1 MTTPNHPQQPGPYGP
16 PPGGQPQQ
24 PYGQQPYGQPDP
36 YAQQQPYGQPD
47 PYAQQQPGPYG
58 PPPQQ
63 GYPGDPYA
71 QPNPYGPPPGQMP
84 PGQMPPGGM
93 PPGGMPPGGM
103 PPGGPMPY
111 GPPPKKSGAGKVIGS
126 IVGVVVLVGAF
137 ILVRALLSGGLS
149 GITEP
154 SAKAG
159 DCASVTGTTISPKY
173 KKVDCNAPE
182 ANYFIAKAMNSTTQ
196 ACPSEDYAEYT
207 ESGRRSASLKL
218 CLVEKLEEGKCYEE
232 EMVKI
237 NMEGMKVVD
246 CSKGGNEFAVQKVV
260 KIEKV
265 VKAATADCGEATA
278 VSYTEPS
285 PGITYC
291 VTALAGK

>member
-1 MTTPNHPQQPGPYGP
+1 VTTPNYPQQPGPYGP

-24 PYGQQPYGQPDP
+24 PYGQP
-36 YAQQQPYGQPD
+36 QQPYGQPGQPGD
-47 PYAQQQPGPYG
+47 PYAQPGQPGQYG

-63 GYPGDPYA
+63 GGYPADPYA
-71 QPNPYGPPPGQMP
+71 QPQGQPGQYGPPPGQVP
-84 PGQMPPGGM
+84 PGQ
-93 PPGGMPPGGM
+93 
-103 PPGGPMPY
+103 PMPY
-111 GPPPKKSGAGKVIGS
+111 AQPPKKGGAGKAIGS
-126 IVGVVVLVGAF
+126 IIGVIVLAGAF
-137 ILVRALLSGGLS
+137 FLVKSLIGGGLS
-149 GITEP
+149 SITGP

-159 DCASVTGTTISPKY
+159 ECASVTGTTISPKY
-173 KKVDCNAPE
+173 KKVDCGAPE
-182 ANYFIAKAMNSTTQ
+182 ANYIIAKAMTSTTE
-196 ACPSEDYAEYT
+196 ACPSDDYAEYT
-207 ESGRRSASLKL
+207 ESGRRSSSLKL

-237 NMEGMKVVD
+237 SMEGMKVVD
-246 CSKGGNEFAVQKVV
+246 CSKGNNEFAVQKVV

-278 VSYTEPS
+278 ISYTEPQ

>member
-1 MTTPNHPQQPGPYGP
+1 VTTPNYPQQPGPYGP

-24 PYGQQPYGQPDP
+24 PYGQPGQPGDP
-36 YAQQQPYGQPD
+36 YAQPGQPG
-47 PYAQQQPGPYG
+47 QYG

-71 QPNPYGPPPGQMP
+71 QPQGQPGQPGQPGPYGPPPGQMP
-84 PGQMPPGGM
+84 PGQPMGQ
-93 PPGGMPPGGM
+93 
-103 PPGGPMPY
+103 PMPY
-111 GPPPKKSGAGKVIGS
+111 GPPPKKGSAGKIIGS
-126 IVGVVVLVGAF
+126 IIAFVLVAGGV
-137 ILVRALLSGGLS
+137 ILVKSLISGGIS
-149 GITEP
+149 SISEP

-173 KKVDCNAPE
+173 KKVDCGSSE
-182 ANYFIAKAMNSTTQ
+182 ANYFIAKAMNSTTE

-207 ESGRRSASLKL
+207 ESGRRKSSLKL

-232 EMVKI
+232 ELVKM

-246 CSKGGNEFAVQKVV
+246 CSKGNNEFAVQKVV

-265 VKAATADCGEATA
+265 VKAATADCGDATA

-291 VTALAGK
+291 VIALAGK